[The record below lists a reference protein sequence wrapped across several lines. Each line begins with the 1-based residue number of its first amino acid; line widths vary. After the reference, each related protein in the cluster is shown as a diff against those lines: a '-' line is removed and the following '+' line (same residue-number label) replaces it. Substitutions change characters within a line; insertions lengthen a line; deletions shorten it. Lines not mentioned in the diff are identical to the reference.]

1 MHAFWP
7 EKSAGAS
14 RKGISSSEAESE
26 HAGVEFGGT
35 PAWAVKLLRFREVEE
50 WGLRHFFTLRSEP
63 DVQASDLT
71 KILEEAGMPGCLVMA
86 EQVHGAGVVEVG
98 AEDGGKVM
106 GGVDSL
112 ISRDKNL
119 SLVIRV
125 ADCGPVWIE
134 DKKTG
139 GIGLVH
145 SGKKGTE
152 AGVVPATIRKMK
164 ERFGSEAKEM
174 RAVLGPCIRPPHYE
188 VDFAGEILRQLAR
201 EGVGEI
207 VDTKICTA
215 DDLGRF
221 YSYRSEKGKTGR
233 HYAAMAMS

>member
-1 MHAFWP
+1 
-7 EKSAGAS
+7 
-14 RKGISSSEAESE
+14 
-26 HAGVEFGGT
+26 
-35 PAWAVKLLRFREVEE
+35 VKLLRFREVEE

-63 DVQASDLT
+63 AVQASYLT

-188 VDFAGEILRQLAR
+188 VDFAGEILQQLAR

-233 HYAAMAMS
+233 HYAVMAMS